1 MVNRDLL
8 EGISGE
14 DAFAGSMAVNE
25 PMSSHTTLRIGG
37 LADMFAM
44 PGDIRSLK
52 NLLAAARGR
61 NLPVMPLGGGSNLL
75 VADSG
80 IEGLVVSMLSL
91 NYIDIFE
98 ERNDAVMLYAGAGTP
113 LQKLINLVKDRG
125 YKGIEGLVGI
135 PGSVGGAIRGNAG
148 SFGFEIGDVVKAV
161 TVIDNN
167 GDVLTIEGNG
177 LNFSYRSSSI
187 HNGDIVVSATII
199 LEKDDVEG
207 VSRRIR
213 DFFQEKLNRQ
223 PISEH
228 SAGCVFKNPP
238 GNYAARL
245 IDEAQCKGM
254 RRGDIEVSAKHA
266 NFFINTGNGKAS
278 DFMALMEDVRGKVLK
293 AFGIGL
299 EPEIKTAG
307 RFNKG

>member
-187 HNGDIVVSATII
+187 RNGDIVVSATII

-213 DFFQEKLNRQ
+213 DFFQEKLNKQ

-299 EPEIKTAG
+299 EPEIKIAG

>member
-1 MVNRDLL
+1 MVNRYLL

-52 NLLAAARGR
+52 NLLAAARGG

-98 ERNDAVMLYAGAGTP
+98 ERNDAVMLYVGAGTP
-113 LQKLINLVKDRG
+113 LQKLINFVKDRG
-125 YKGIEGLVGI
+125 YKGIEGLAGI

-148 SFGFEIGDVVKAV
+148 SFGFEIGDVVKAA
-161 TVIDNN
+161 TVIDKS

-187 HNGDIVVSATII
+187 RNGDIVVSATIM

-238 GNYAARL
+238 GDYAARL

-254 RRGDIEVSAKHA
+254 RRGDIEVSAKHS

-278 DFMALMEDVRGKVLK
+278 DFMALMEDVREKVLK
-293 AFGIGL
+293 SFGIGL
-299 EPEIKTAG
+299 EPEIKIAG
-307 RFNKG
+307 RFNKS